1 MNTVYLLLGTNVGNT
16 TLNLA
21 TAKRHI
27 QNKIGKIN
35 RSSSIYS
42 TEPWGQLNQPGF
54 LNQVIVIQ
62 SMKLPIQILE
72 SILKIE
78 KSMGR
83 IRTIQYAPR
92 IIDIDILFYN
102 KETISLPDLII
113 PHPLIQERKF
123 VLTPLNELSPN
134 YKHPLIGKSM
144 HQLLQACNDQLAVH
158 KI

>member
-1 MNTVYLLLGTNVGNT
+1 
-16 TLNLA
+16 
-21 TAKRHI
+21 
-27 QNKIGKIN
+27 
-35 RSSSIYS
+35 
-42 TEPWGQLNQPGF
+42 
-54 LNQVIVIQ
+54 
-62 SMKLPIQILE
+62 MKLPIQILE
-72 SILKIE
+72 SILEIE

-113 PHPLIQERKF
+113 PHRLIQERKF

-144 HQLLQACNDQLAVH
+144 HQLLQACNDPLAVH